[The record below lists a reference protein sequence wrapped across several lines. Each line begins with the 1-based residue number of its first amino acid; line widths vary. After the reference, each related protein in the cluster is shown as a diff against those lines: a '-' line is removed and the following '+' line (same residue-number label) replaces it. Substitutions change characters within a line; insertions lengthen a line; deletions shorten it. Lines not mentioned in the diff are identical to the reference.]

1 MLRENTFIYT
11 GATIKPLVDLLNVDK
26 AKEEQKNLMEELNDQ
41 VFASLM
47 PGIENIIGHTGKHYV
62 RACLS
67 DFDEK
72 FMMKWFTRGD
82 YLSDMAKLYET
93 LALEEHKL
101 NLYGGLEV
109 ARQTSQ
115 KQQDSEQEI
124 FLRNVCY
131 E

>member
-41 VFASLM
+41 VFANLM

-115 KQQDSEQEI
+115 KQQDSEQE
-124 FLRNVCY
+124 LLLQNVCY

>member
-1 MLRENTFIYT
+1 M
-11 GATIKPLVDLLNVDK
+11 DK

-41 VFASLM
+41 VFANLM

-72 FMMKWFTRGD
+72 FLMKWFTRGD
-82 YLSDMAKLYET
+82 HLSDMAKLYET

-109 ARQTSQ
+109 ARQTSY
-115 KQQDSEQEI
+115 KQQDLEQELNQNRFVLKI
-124 FLRNVCY
+124 TGLF
-131 E
+131 

>member
-1 MLRENTFIYT
+1 M
-11 GATIKPLVDLLNVDK
+11 DLLNVDK

-41 VFASLM
+41 VFANLM

-72 FMMKWFTRGD
+72 FLMKWFTRGD
-82 YLSDMAKLYET
+82 HLSDMAKLYET

-109 ARQTSQ
+109 ARQTSH
-115 KQQDSEQEI
+115 KQQDLEQELNQNRFVLKI
-124 FLRNVCY
+124 T
-131 E
+131 